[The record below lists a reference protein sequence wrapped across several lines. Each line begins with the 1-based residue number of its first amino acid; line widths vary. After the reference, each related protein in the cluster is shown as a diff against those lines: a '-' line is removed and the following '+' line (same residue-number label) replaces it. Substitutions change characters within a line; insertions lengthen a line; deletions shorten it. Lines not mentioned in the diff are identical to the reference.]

1 MSGRKELLD
10 IIYETRPDVLNHN
23 VETIPAFYPK
33 VRPAANFQRSLE
45 VLKYAKECGLKTK
58 SGLMV
63 GFGETEEQ
71 VVEVFQALRDVDCDM
86 VTVGQYLQPTKFH
99 IAVKEYV
106 HPQQFDRYRDIAFKM
121 GFLRVNS
128 GPLVRSSYHAEAL

>member
-1 MSGRKELLD
+1 MK
-10 IIYETRPDVLNHN
+10 TKPDVLNHN

-71 VVEVFQALRDVDCDM
+71 VVEVLKHLEKWIV
-86 VTVGQYLQPTKFH
+86 
-99 IAVKEYV
+99 IW
-106 HPQQFDRYRDIAFKM
+106 
-121 GFLRVNS
+121 
-128 GPLVRSSYHAEAL
+128 